1 MRTAR
6 TLFAS
11 AAITAALAI
20 SAPAAYALTTAEDR
34 TPDSTSSSSSDHDKS
49 GKGDHDKSG
58 KHHKGHKHDHDKSRD
73 GRKPHGGMRTG
84 GGALATSLT
93 QDWDQDDYP
102 SGDDREEGW
111 KGDREGGWKGNHD
124 KWKGEHNKSWEGKK
138 PHGGVHTGGGALAMS
153 GSGLAAGSVL
163 LLGGLGAGA
172 YMLRRRNASG
182 AAAA

>member
-1 MRTAR
+1 MR
-6 TLFAS
+6 
-11 AAITAALAI
+11 
-20 SAPAAYALTTAEDR
+20 
-34 TPDSTSSSSSDHDKS
+34 
-49 GKGDHDKSG
+49 GDHDKSG

-111 KGDREGGWKGNHD
+111 KGDREGGWKGGHD

-163 LLGGLGAGA
+163 LIGGLGAGA